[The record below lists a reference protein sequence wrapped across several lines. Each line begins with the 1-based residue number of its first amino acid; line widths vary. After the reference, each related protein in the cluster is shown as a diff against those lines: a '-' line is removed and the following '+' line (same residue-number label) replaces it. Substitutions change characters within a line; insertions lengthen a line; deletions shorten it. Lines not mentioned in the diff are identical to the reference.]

1 MTVIPDGALTV
12 SDDGRHAALELSS
25 VAVIDQPRWPA
36 HDAGFTPA
44 HISFRIEWEASDERV
59 AWDDRAK
66 MFRLTGWRAATR
78 LRASVD
84 VPSTGFRWTS
94 DPLDTSRAAFGVI
107 GDEVNGRY
115 YATG

>member
-1 MTVIPDGALTV
+1 MTVIPDGALAV

-36 HDAGFTPA
+36 HDAGATPA
-44 HISFRIEWEASDERV
+44 RISFRIEWEATDERV
-59 AWDDRAK
+59 AWDDRAR
-66 MFRLTGWRAATR
+66 MFRIAGWRATTR
-78 LRASVD
+78 LRASVE

-94 DPLDTSRAAFGVI
+94 DPLASSHAAFGVI

-115 YATG
+115 YTTG

>member
-1 MTVIPDGALTV
+1 MIPDGALTL

-25 VAVIDQPRWPA
+25 VSVIDQPRWPA
-36 HDAGFTPA
+36 HDADFTPA
-44 HISFRIEWEASDERV
+44 RISFRIEWEATDERV

-66 MFRLTGWRAATR
+66 LFRLTGWRATTR
-78 LRASVD
+78 LRATVD

-94 DPLDTSRAAFGVI
+94 DPLETSRAAFGVI
-107 GDEVNGRY
+107 GDEVNGRF

>member
-1 MTVIPDGALTV
+1 MIPDGALTL

-25 VAVIDQPRWPA
+25 VSVIDQPRWPA

-44 HISFRIEWEASDERV
+44 RISFRIEWEATDERV

-66 MFRLTGWRAATR
+66 LFRLTGWRATTR
-78 LRASVD
+78 LRATVD

-94 DPLDTSRAAFGVI
+94 DPLETSRAAFGVI
-107 GDEVNGRY
+107 GDEVNGRF